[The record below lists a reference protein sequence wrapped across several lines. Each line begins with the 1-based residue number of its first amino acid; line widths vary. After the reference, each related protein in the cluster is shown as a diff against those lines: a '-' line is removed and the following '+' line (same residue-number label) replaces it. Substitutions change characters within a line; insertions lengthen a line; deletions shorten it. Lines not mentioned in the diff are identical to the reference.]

1 MDSAQI
7 IESFNL
13 LFVEFLNK
21 LCDIFPE
28 KTEIKEYVLKYKM
41 LSTVKEDYFIL
52 WYKSYTGPYGKHIME
67 DNIEYF
73 MINYDTEKI
82 KETVQNDSNVKE
94 GDKDITLAHILK
106 CKEEWESGIISDSTK
121 SAICEYI
128 KALYLLSINYN

>member
-13 LFVEFLNK
+13 LFLEFLNK
-21 LCDIFPE
+21 LCTIFPE

-52 WYKSYTGPYGKHIME
+52 WYKSYTGPYGNHIME

-73 MINYDTEKI
+73 MINCNI
-82 KETVQNDSNVKE
+82 K
-94 GDKDITLAHILK
+94 
-106 CKEEWESGIISDSTK
+106 
-121 SAICEYI
+121 YF
-128 KALYLLSINYN
+128 